1 MNEAWIFLA
10 IGDAGG
16 CRGPVG
22 GDHLVAMADSINH
35 RLPTDEELADAI
47 KSLVRAGLAVVAGSD
62 YALTEWGCEVYAA
75 ASQSTQG
82 HIARFR
88 GAATQRIQ
96 RNQAADDAVSEL
108 VFLASGVDGRVS

>member
-35 RLPTDEELADAI
+35 RLPTDEELAVAI

-82 HIARFR
+82 HIARFLALDEVWRRSLPR
-88 GAATQRIQ
+88 GGHATNSAQP
-96 RNQAADDAVSEL
+96 
-108 VFLASGVDGRVS
+108 GG

>member
-82 HIARFR
+82 HIARFLALDEVWR
-88 GAATQRIQ
+88 REFPPGGHTT
-96 RNQAADDAVSEL
+96 NSEQP
-108 VFLASGVDGRVS
+108 GG